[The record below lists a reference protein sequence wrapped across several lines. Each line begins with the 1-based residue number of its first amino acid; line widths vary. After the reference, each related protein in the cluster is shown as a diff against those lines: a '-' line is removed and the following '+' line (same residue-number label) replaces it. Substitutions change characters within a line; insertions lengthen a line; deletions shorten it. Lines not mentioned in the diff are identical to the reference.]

1 MGFAA
6 DGLFHMPLRVYYED
20 TDAGGIVYHSIY
32 LNYAERARTEFIRA
46 LGIHQ
51 QDLLKSTG
59 MAFAV
64 VNCTAAFRRPAR
76 LDDPL
81 DVRTRLIEL
90 RGASLQFEQKI
101 FRDDILLFDYTVQV
115 ACISADGRAM
125 RFPPSFRTLL
135 KDKLPAVAAG

>member
-20 TDAGGIVYHSIY
+20 TDAGRIVYHSIY

-46 LGIHQ
+46 LGINQ
-51 QDLLKSTG
+51 QALLQSSG

-64 VNCTAAFRRPAR
+64 VNCSASFRRPAR
-76 LDDPL
+76 LDDVL
-81 DVRTRLIEL
+81 DVRTRLTAL

-101 FRDDILLFDYTVQV
+101 FSDDVLLFDYTVQV
-115 ACISADGRAM
+115 ACVSGDGRAM
-125 RFPPSFRTLL
+125 RFPPSLRALL
-135 KDKLPAVAAG
+135 TEVLPSAAG